1 MKTISFPREGWFG
14 DFYDFVPLGRIAR
27 VSDYSGQ
34 VHAPLTSTM
43 TSLLCHDSEKLI
55 SKLGGGRTS
64 KGSVTNQ
71 CFFSFVVGIK
81 NQLWKKFP
89 LELQN
94 LSANESN
101 DICFWGLQRNVL
113 PPPPLVVWYAKH
125 VRPRWIVIRLSRP
138 VTMSQSHLVWR
149 WGFQVMRRDGD
160 AFIMVLWCWRDA
172 SITMLWR

>member
-1 MKTISFPREGWFG
+1 MIRRLLRLCAFGANCAIGW
-14 DFYDFVPLGRIAR
+14 

-34 VHAPLTSTM
+34 VRHLPLQWHLCCAM
-43 TSLLCHDSEKLI
+43 TVKNWSQNWV
-55 SKLGGGRTS
+55 GGRTS

-113 PPPPLVVWYAKH
+113 PPPPLEVWYAKH
-125 VRPRWIVIRLSRP
+125 LRPRWIVIRLSRP

-149 WGFQVMRRDGD
+149 WGFQVRRRDSD
-160 AFIMVLWCWRDA
+160 FFIMVLWCWSDA
-172 SITMLWR
+172 DVMFL